1 MPRHEP
7 SRASTPMP
15 NQTIALLHPGEMGA
29 ALGACLTSRGHRV
42 LWTSAGRSAASRTR
56 ATAAGL
62 DDAGSL
68 ARAVD
73 AADIVLSVCPPHG
86 ALDLAE
92 EVAACG
98 FDGLYVDANAIAP
111 DTTREV
117 GAIVTAAKARF
128 VDGGI
133 IGPPPLKAGLTRLYL
148 SGAQAQQVADLFV
161 GSHTQASALAGPVGA
176 ASALK
181 VCYAAWNKGSIALL
195 ATIRTL
201 AKIEGVDAELLAE
214 WNISQPEVIKRSESI
229 TTQARKAWRWIAEM
243 DEIAAS
249 FEAADLPPGFHQA
262 AAEIYRRLEPF
273 KDTKDTPAAPT
284 MDAITRAL
292 GQGALK

>member
-1 MPRHEP
+1 M
-7 SRASTPMP
+7 S
-15 NQTIALLHPGEMGA
+15 QKTIALLHPGEMGA
-29 ALGACLTSRGHRV
+29 ALGACLVGCGHRV
-42 LWTSAGRSAASRTR
+42 LWASEGRSAASLTR
-56 ATAAGL
+56 AAAAGIE
-62 DDAGSL
+62 DAGSL

-73 AADIVLSVCPPHG
+73 AADLVLSVCPPHG

-98 FDGLYVDANAIAP
+98 FDGLYLDANAIAP

-117 GAIVTAAKARF
+117 GAIITAAKARF

-133 IGPPPLKAGLTRLYL
+133 IGPPPVRAGVTRLYL
-148 SGAQAQQVADLFV
+148 CGAQAKEVADLFA
-161 GSHTQASALAGPVGA
+161 GSHTDASVLTGPIGA

-201 AKIEGVDAELLAE
+201 AQIEGVDAALLAE
-214 WNISQPEVIKRSESI
+214 WAVSQPDLARRSESI
-229 TTQARKAWRWIAEM
+229 TTQSRKAWRWIAEM

-262 AAEIYRRLEPF
+262 AGEIYRCLDTF
-273 KDTKDTPAAPT
+273 KDAAATPS
-284 MDAITRAL
+284 MEAITRSI
-292 GQGALK
+292 GRGVRK